1 MHPENIVQFSAAVA
15 YVHTTAAAC
24 ASGFWARCGGLR
36 SNRLRPLTFSQ
47 KNSEKSATGFLMV
60 PNQHEKGTFQ

>member
-24 ASGFWARCGGLR
+24 ASGFWARVWR
-36 SNRLRPLTFSQ
+36 SEIKQVEAIDVLS
-47 KNSEKSATGFLMV
+47 KE
-60 PNQHEKGTFQ
+60 